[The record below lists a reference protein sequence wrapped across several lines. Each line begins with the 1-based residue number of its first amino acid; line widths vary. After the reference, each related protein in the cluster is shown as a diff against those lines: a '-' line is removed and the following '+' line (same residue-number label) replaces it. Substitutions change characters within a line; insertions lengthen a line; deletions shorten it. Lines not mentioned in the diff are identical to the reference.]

1 MAKQKN
7 AIKKQRPWVPFAY
20 LSPALLT
27 IAIFSLGPVIYTIY
41 LSFTNFNLNHFDA
54 FQFVGF
60 DNYKEI
66 LFGPFLKVFLP
77 VFFWTVL
84 YALLST
90 GVGYLIGL
98 VLAILLN
105 NERMKESNVYRAI
118 LVIPWALPAAIA
130 ILAWQGLYNESFGQI
145 NLLLSKFGIDK
156 VQWLSDPYWAK
167 FAVVLTT
174 VWLGYPFMMNVC
186 LGALQSIPKDLY
198 EAADIDG
205 AGRWKKFTSVTLP
218 GLTSSTLPLLISS
231 FAFNFNNF
239 GAAFLITGGGPPRTD
254 TQFAG
259 HTDILVSSAYS
270 MTLTFNRYDL
280 ASALSLIIFLIVGT
294 LSFVNMKFTKAF
306 EEVD

>member
-1 MAKQKN
+1 MATRARQKKSS
-7 AIKKQRPWVPFAY
+7 IIPFAY

-41 LSFTNFNLNHFDA
+41 LSFTNFNLNHFDT

-66 LFGPFLKVFLP
+66 LAGPFFKVFAP
-77 VFFWTVL
+77 VFVWTVI
-84 YALLST
+84 YALAAT
-90 GVGYLIGL
+90 GIAYLIGL
-98 VLAILLN
+98 ILAILLN
-105 NERMKESNVYRAI
+105 NPKMKEKNLYRAM

-145 NLLLSKFGIDK
+145 NLLLSKIGLDK
-156 VQWLSDPYWAK
+156 VAWLSDPYWAK
-167 FAVVLTT
+167 FAVILTT

-186 LGALQSIPKDLY
+186 LGALQAIPKDLY

-239 GAAFLITGGGPPRTD
+239 GAAFLITGGGPPRAD

-259 HTDILVSSAYS
+259 YTDILVSSAYK

-280 ASALSLIIFLIVGT
+280 ASALSLVIFLIVGT
-294 LSFVNMKFTKAF
+294 LSFINMKFTKAF